1 MVYGQGHIKV
11 NLSWQFVGTFKN
23 TKLILKKKHRKV
35 RDNKYKLHNVGDN
48 LDRVVRKLIN
58 ANPGLT
64 ELITCFL
71 WNALDALSFE

>member
-1 MVYGQGHIKV
+1 M
-11 NLSWQFVGTFKN
+11 GTFKN

-71 WNALDALSFE
+71 